1 MSARTTISGPATGVP
16 ATITAATGRAVPP
29 VPRPP
34 ATATVTARA
43 LGEDAAAGGGP
54 ATDAPTTSSPA
65 TSSPATSS
73 GTAPTP
79 VEERWR
85 QFFRWGPY
93 ALLTLATLIS
103 AASFD
108 AFGEQAHPA
117 AMAVLVPATLVLLV
131 WWSLR
136 QRALPV
142 PAPGDRPACVAETS
156 GGDGLP
162 LMAPVLIPGAPGTA
176 SVVYFVLRTALALA
190 LTWANPLFA
199 VFACVGYFDTAHL
212 LPPRPAVTRAGLLVV
227 AFTLA
232 GSQSGGLPPRSGLQ
246 WVLFGGL
253 FVINASLAIGLSHL
267 GTKEAEKA
275 MALAR
280 TNSRLEQA
288 LAENAALQA
297 QLLLQAREAGIAD
310 ERRRLAAEIHDTI
323 AQGLTGVIA
332 QLQAVTA
339 TADPAVADVHLR
351 RAAELARHSLGEARR
366 SVHNLG
372 PAALELDSLPVALEK
387 TVAAWAERTGITARF
402 TATGTELPL
411 HDEIAATL
419 LRITEEALAN
429 AERHSGAARAGVTLS
444 YMGDEITLDVRD
456 DGRGFDP
463 AAVPARTR
471 AGGFGL
477 GGMRARAERLAG
489 ALTVESEPGHGTAIS
504 ARVPLAPQDG
514 DGARDAA

>member
-1 MSARTTISGPATGVP
+1 MPSLPARPRATT
-16 ATITAATGRAVPP
+16 
-29 VPRPP
+29 
-34 ATATVTARA
+34 
-43 LGEDAAAGGGP
+43 
-54 ATDAPTTSSPA
+54 
-65 TSSPATSS
+65 
-73 GTAPTP
+73 PTP

-93 ALLTLATLIS
+93 GLLALATLFS
-103 AASFD
+103 AAAND
-108 AFGEQAHPA
+108 AFGDQSHPR
-117 AMAVLVPATLVLLV
+117 AMAVLVPVTLTLLV
-131 WWSLR
+131 CWSLR
-136 QRALPV
+136 RGGR
-142 PAPGDRPACVAETS
+142 GDRGGAVPQEGPGQACAAGVTAAFGAGSEHRPAS
-156 GGDGLP
+156 
-162 LMAPVLIPGAPGTA
+162 PVLVPGAPGAA
-176 SVVYFVLRTALALA
+176 SVCYFVARTALALA

-199 VFACVGYFDTAHL
+199 IFACVGYFDTTHL
-212 LPPRPAVTRAGLLVV
+212 LPPRPALTRAGLLAV

-267 GTKEAEKA
+267 GAKEAEKA
-275 MALAR
+275 VALAR
-280 TNSRLEQA
+280 TNTRLEQA

-339 TADPAVADVHLR
+339 TSDPAVAGVHLR

-366 SVHNLG
+366 SVHDLG
-372 PAALELDSLPVALEK
+372 PAALEHATLPDALEQ
-387 TVAAWAERTGITARF
+387 TVATWSERTGISARF
-402 TATGTELPL
+402 TVTGTELPL

-463 AAVPARTR
+463 ATVPARSG

-489 ALTVESEPGHGTAIS
+489 ALTVEAEPGHGTAIS
-504 ARVPLAPQDG
+504 ARVPLAYPDG
-514 DGARDAA
+514 DRDAA